1 MGNRCWR
8 EGINRRQKEVL
19 EMKRFLLASA
29 TAAAIALSGQA
40 FAQSATVEIAPDQRT
55 KIKEYVVKEKV
66 RPVTVRERLR
76 VGATLPADVEL
87 RDVPS
92 DWGPSVSRYKYVYT
106 DNRVHFVDPTN
117 RRVIYDLD

>member
-1 MGNRCWR
+1 MR
-8 EGINRRQKEVL
+8 
-19 EMKRFLLASA
+19 RFLLAS
-29 TAAAIALSGQA
+29 TIGAAIALSGHA
-40 FAQSATVEIAPDQRT
+40 FPQNATVEIAPDQRT

-66 RPVTVRERLR
+66 RPVTVKEQVR
-76 VGATLPADVEL
+76 VGATLPADIEL

-106 DNRVHFVDPTN
+106 DNRVHFVDPTS